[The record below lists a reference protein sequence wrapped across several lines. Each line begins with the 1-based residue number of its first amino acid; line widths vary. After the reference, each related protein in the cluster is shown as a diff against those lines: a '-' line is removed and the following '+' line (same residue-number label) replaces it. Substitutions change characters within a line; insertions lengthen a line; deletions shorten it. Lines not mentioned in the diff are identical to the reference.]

1 MPTSIYDVALELA
14 RANGWRNVT
23 SKPLIKLARQRGLIP
38 EGTAD
43 ENWRK
48 NLRGSNSMSQLR
60 SRLRLEPG
68 IPDGTPQGE
77 HTPAWKDANR
87 QVILD
92 TAYKLAVDSNQIV
105 IPRKRVAEEAG
116 VSVGLIYVHWGEM
129 ANLRTAVAE
138 KAKSD
143 GRQNLVLQAQAIGL
157 TV

>member
-48 NLRGSNSMSQLR
+48 NLRGSNSVSQLR

-68 IPDGTPQGE
+68 IPDGVPHGE
-77 HTPAWKDANR
+77 HTPAWKDANK

-92 TAYKLAVDSNQIV
+92 TAYRLAVERNRLM
-105 IPRKRVAEEAG
+105 IPRSEVAEAAG

-129 ANLRTAVAE
+129 ANLRVAVAE

>member
-1 MPTSIYDVALELA
+1 MPISIYDVALELA
-14 RANGWRNVT
+14 KANGWRNVT
-23 SKPLIKLARQRGLIP
+23 RKPLVALARKRGLIP
-38 EGTAD
+38 EAMTD
-43 ENWRK
+43 ENWCK
-48 NLRGSNSMSQLR
+48 NLRGTNSLSQLR

-68 IPDGTPQGE
+68 LPDGTPQGE

-92 TAYKLAVDSNQIV
+92 TAYRLAVDSDQIV